1 MKTAIY
7 PGSFDPV
14 TNGHL
19 DIVRRA
25 AKMFDKLVVVVLI
38 NPLKTYSFTIP
49 ERREFLLKTTDDL
62 KNVEIDSYDGLLAD
76 YFNERS
82 DIDVIVKGLR
92 ATSDFEYE
100 FQMAHTNK
108 DLNPRAETVFIPA
121 SLNTTFVS
129 SSMVKQV
136 AMFNGDLSKY
146 VPACIHEQIKQR
158 LTQDFSAARAA
169 AEQKNKERNAK
180 KGYAK

>member
-19 DIVRRA
+19 DIIKRA
-25 AKMFDKLVVVVLI
+25 AKMFDKVVVVVLI
-38 NPLKTYSFTIP
+38 NPLKSYSFTIP
-49 ERREFLLKTTDDL
+49 ERCEFLKKATAEIP
-62 KNVEIDSYDGLLAD
+62 NIEIDSYDGLLAD
-76 YFNERS
+76 YFNIRQ

-108 DLNPRAETVFIPA
+108 DLNHRAETVFIPA

-136 AMFNGDLSKY
+136 AMFDGDLKNY
-146 VPACIHEQIKQR
+146 VPACIQEQIRSK
-158 LTQDFSAARAA
+158 LTSDFAEAKRKAA
-169 AEQKNKERNAK
+169 AADGSLM
-180 KGYAK
+180 KGQ

>member
-14 TNGHL
+14 TNGHM
-19 DIVRRA
+19 DIIQRA
-25 AKMFDKLVVVVLI
+25 STMFDKLIVVVLI
-38 NPLKTYSFTIP
+38 NPLKNYSFSIP
-49 ERREFLLKTTDDL
+49 ERVELLSKVTEGI
-62 KNVEIDSYDGLLAD
+62 KNIEIDSYDGLLAD
-76 YFNERS
+76 YFKQHNV
-82 DIDVIVKGLR
+82 DVIVKGLR

-121 SLNTTFVS
+121 SLNTTFIS

-136 AMFNGDLSKY
+136 AMFGGDLSKY
-146 VPACIHEQIKQR
+146 VPSAIHEEISRKLKR
-158 LTQDFSAARAA
+158 EFARKIEEAA
-169 AEQKNKERNAK
+169 KNRGDDA
-180 KGYAK
+180 

>member
-7 PGSFDPV
+7 PGSFDPC

-19 DIVRRA
+19 DIIKRA
-25 AKMFDKLVVVVLI
+25 STMFDKLIVVVLI
-38 NPLKTYSFTIP
+38 NPLKSYSFSIS
-49 ERREFLLKTTDDL
+49 ERRALLEKATMGI
-62 KNVEIDSYDGLLAD
+62 KNIEIDSYDGLLAD
-76 YFNERS
+76 YFTQRS
-82 DIDVIVKGLR
+82 DVDVIVKGLR

-121 SLNTTFVS
+121 SANTTFIS

-136 AMFNGDLSKY
+136 AMFGGDLSKY
-146 VPACIHEQIKQR
+146 VPSVIHKEISTR
-158 LTQDFSAARAA
+158 LKAEFEEKKRLASLNQQDL
-169 AEQKNKERNAK
+169 
-180 KGYAK
+180 

>member
-19 DIVRRA
+19 DIIRRA
-25 AKMFDKLVVVVLI
+25 SKMFDKLIVVVLI
-38 NPLKTYSFTIP
+38 NPLKNYSFSIP
-49 ERREFLLKTTDDL
+49 ERVTLLTKVTEGM
-62 KNVEIDSYDGLLAD
+62 KNIEIASYDGLLAD
-76 YFNERS
+76 YFKQRA

-121 SLNTTFVS
+121 SANTTFIS

-136 AMFNGDLSKY
+136 AMFGGDLSKY
-146 VPACIHEQIKQR
+146 VPGVIHEEISRK
-158 LTQDFSAARAA
+158 LTGEFEEKRRAA
-169 AEQKNKERNAK
+169 AK
-180 KGYAK
+180 KRGEI

>member
-19 DIVRRA
+19 DIIQRA
-25 AKMFDKLVVVVLI
+25 STMFDKLIVVVLI
-38 NPLKTYSFTIP
+38 NPLKTYSFSIP
-49 ERREFLLKTTDDL
+49 ERVDLLSRVTAGL
-62 KNVEIDSYDGLLAD
+62 GNVEIDSYDGLLAD
-76 YFNERS
+76 YFKQH
-82 DIDVIVKGLR
+82 DVDVIVKGLR

-121 SLNTTFVS
+121 TANTTFIS

-136 AMFNGDLSKY
+136 AMFGGNLSKY
-146 VPACIHEQIKQR
+146 VPSIIHEDISRKLKR
-158 LTQDFSAARAA
+158 EF
-169 AEQKNKERNAK
+169 ERKREEAAK
-180 KGYAK
+180 KRGPDD

>member
-19 DIVRRA
+19 DIIQRA
-25 AKMFDKLVVVVLI
+25 AKMFDKVVVVVLI
-38 NPLKTYSFTIP
+38 NPLKSYSFSIP
-49 ERREFLLKTTDDL
+49 ERCEFLRKVTAGIP
-62 KNVEIDSYDGLLAD
+62 NIEIDSYDGLLAD
-76 YFNERS
+76 YFNRRQ

-121 SLNTTFVS
+121 SLRTTFIS

-136 AMFNGDLSKY
+136 AMFGGDLKNY
-146 VPACIHEQIKQR
+146 VPACIHEHIRSKLTRDFAQAR
-158 LTQDFSAARAA
+158 LT
-169 AEQKNKERNAK
+169 AEKRNEAE
-180 KGYAK
+180 

>member
-19 DIVRRA
+19 DIIRRA
-25 AKMFDKLVVVVLI
+25 SKMFDKLVVVVLI
-38 NPLKTYSFTIP
+38 NPMKAYSFTIP
-49 ERREFLLKTTDDL
+49 ERCEFLRLTTADIP
-62 KNVEIDSYDGLLAD
+62 NVEIASYDGLLAD
-76 YFNERS
+76 YFNLRS
-82 DIDVIVKGLR
+82 DVDVIVKGLR

-136 AMFNGDLSKY
+136 GMFNGDLSKY
-146 VPACIHEQIKQR
+146 VPACIHERIKQK
-158 LTQDFSAARAA
+158 LTQSFTQAH
-169 AEQKNKERNAK
+169 KPN
-180 KGYAK
+180 

>member
-19 DIVRRA
+19 DIIRRA
-25 AKMFDKLVVVVLI
+25 ANMFDKLVVVVLI
-38 NPLKTYSFTIP
+38 NPLKSYSFTIP
-49 ERREFLLKTTDDL
+49 ERCELLREAARDMS
-62 KNVEIDSYDGLLAD
+62 NVEIDSYDGLLAD
-76 YFNERS
+76 YFNIRR

-121 SLNTTFVS
+121 SLKTTFVS

-136 AMFNGDLSKY
+136 AMFGGDLKNY
-146 VPACIHEQIKQR
+146 VPACIHERIREK
-158 LTQDFSAARAA
+158 LTRDFAALRRAA
-169 AEQKNKERNAK
+169 ENNGEK
-180 KGYAK
+180 

>member
-1 MKTAIY
+1 MKEGDFMKTAIY

-19 DIVRRA
+19 DIIRRA
-25 AKMFDKLVVVVLI
+25 SKMFDKLVVVVLI
-38 NPLKTYSFTIP
+38 NPMKAYSFTIP
-49 ERREFLLKTTDDL
+49 ERCEFLRLTTADIP
-62 KNVEIDSYDGLLAD
+62 NVEIASYDGLLAD
-76 YFNERS
+76 YFNLRS
-82 DIDVIVKGLR
+82 DVDVIVKGLR

-146 VPACIHEQIKQR
+146 VPACIHERIKHK
-158 LTQDFSAARAA
+158 LTQSFTQSH
-169 AEQKNKERNAK
+169 KPI
-180 KGYAK
+180 

>member
-1 MKTAIY
+1 MKTAMY

-19 DIVRRA
+19 DIIQRA
-25 AKMFDKLVVVVLI
+25 SKMFDKLIVVVLI
-38 NPLKTYSFTIP
+38 NPLKSYSFTIP
-49 ERREFLLKTTDDL
+49 ERVKLLSKATSDM
-62 KNVEIDSYDGLLAD
+62 KNIEIASYDGLLAD
-76 YFNERS
+76 YFKDRPE
-82 DIDVIVKGLR
+82 IDVIVKGLR

-121 SLNTTFVS
+121 ASDTTFIS

-136 AMFNGDLSKY
+136 AMFGGDLSKY
-146 VPACIHEQIKQR
+146 VPAVIHEEIRSKLTAEFALKKRLVEEKQR
-158 LTQDFSAARAA
+158 LS
-169 AEQKNKERNAK
+169 E
-180 KGYAK
+180 GV

>member
-19 DIVRRA
+19 DIIRRA
-25 AKMFDKLVVVVLI
+25 SKMFDKLVVVVLI
-38 NPLKTYSFTIP
+38 NPMKAYSFTIP
-49 ERREFLLKTTDDL
+49 ERCEFLRETTADIP
-62 KNVEIDSYDGLLAD
+62 NVEIASYDGLLAD
-76 YFNERS
+76 YFNLRS
-82 DIDVIVKGLR
+82 DVDVIVKGLR

-136 AMFNGDLSKY
+136 AMFNGDLRKY
-146 VPACIHEQIKQR
+146 VPACIHERIKQK
-158 LTQDFSAARAA
+158 LTQSFTQS
-169 AEQKNKERNAK
+169 QKSI
-180 KGYAK
+180 

>member
-19 DIVRRA
+19 DIIRRA
-25 AKMFDKLVVVVLI
+25 SKMFDKLVVVVLI
-38 NPLKTYSFTIP
+38 NPMKAYSFTIP
-49 ERREFLLKTTDDL
+49 ERCEFLRETTADIP
-62 KNVEIDSYDGLLAD
+62 NVEIASYDGLLAD
-76 YFNERS
+76 YFNLRS
-82 DIDVIVKGLR
+82 DVDVIVKGLR

-146 VPACIHEQIKQR
+146 VPACIHERIKQK
-158 LTQDFSAARAA
+158 LTQIFTQS
-169 AEQKNKERNAK
+169 QKSI
-180 KGYAK
+180 

>member
-19 DIVRRA
+19 DIITRA
-25 AKMFDKLVVVVLI
+25 SKMFDKLIVVVLI
-38 NPLKTYSFTIP
+38 NPLKNFSFSMQERVDMLRRATEGIP
-49 ERREFLLKTTDDL
+49 
-62 KNVEIDSYDGLLAD
+62 NIEIDSYDGLLAD
-76 YFNERS
+76 YFKQRN
-82 DIDVIVKGLR
+82 DVDVIVKGLR

-121 SLNTTFVS
+121 SLGTTFVS

-136 AMFNGDLSKY
+136 AMFGGDLSKY
-146 VPACIHEQIKQR
+146 VPSVIHEEISRR
-158 LTQDFSAARAA
+158 LEAEFAEKKRRA
-169 AEQKNKERNAK
+169 ETLNR
-180 KGYAK
+180 

>member
-14 TNGHL
+14 TNGHM
-19 DIVRRA
+19 DIIQRA
-25 AKMFDKLVVVVLI
+25 STMFDKLIVVVLI
-38 NPLKTYSFTIP
+38 NPLKSYSFSIP
-49 ERREFLLKTTDDL
+49 ERVELLSKVTAGI
-62 KNVEIDSYDGLLAD
+62 KNIEIDSYDGLLAD
-76 YFNERS
+76 YFKQHNV
-82 DIDVIVKGLR
+82 DVIVKGLR

-121 SLNTTFVS
+121 SLNTTFIS

-136 AMFNGDLSKY
+136 AMFGGDLSKY
-146 VPACIHEQIKQR
+146 VPSEIHEQISRKLKAEFAQKI
-158 LTQDFSAARAA
+158 TEAA
-169 AEQKNKERNAK
+169 KNR
-180 KGYAK
+180 GD

>member
-19 DIVRRA
+19 DIIRRA
-25 AKMFDKLVVVVLI
+25 SNMFDKLIVVVLI
-38 NPLKTYSFTIP
+38 NPLKAYSFSIP
-49 ERREFLLKTTDDL
+49 ERCEFLRQSTADIR
-62 KNVEIDSYDGLLAD
+62 NIEIDSYDGLLAD
-76 YFNERS
+76 YFNGRK
-82 DIDVIVKGLR
+82 DVDVIVKGLR

-121 SLNTTFVS
+121 SANTTFIS

-136 AMFNGDLSKY
+136 AMFGGDLSNY
-146 VPACIHEQIKQR
+146 VPREIHGEISDKLTAEFAEKKR
-158 LTQDFSAARAA
+158 LAQLH
-169 AEQKNKERNAK
+169 KNEE
-180 KGYAK
+180 

>member
-19 DIVRRA
+19 DIIQRA
-25 AKMFDKLVVVVLI
+25 SKMFDKLIVVVLI
-38 NPLKTYSFTIP
+38 NPLKKSAFTIP
-49 ERREFLLKTTDDL
+49 QRCEFLRKTTEGMP
-62 KNVEIDSYDGLLAD
+62 NVEIASYDGLLAD
-76 YFNERS
+76 YFNLR
-82 DIDVIVKGLR
+82 DDVDVIVKGLR

-108 DLNPRAETVFIPA
+108 DLNPKAETVFIPA
-121 SLNTTFVS
+121 SQNATFIS

-136 AMFNGDLSKY
+136 AMFGGDLSKY
-146 VPACIHEQIKQR
+146 VPACIHEQIKTQ
-158 LTQDFSAARAA
+158 LTQEFTEARRL
-169 AEQKNKERNAK
+169 AEKKNGAD
-180 KGYAK
+180 

>member
-14 TNGHL
+14 TNGHM
-19 DIVRRA
+19 DIIQRA
-25 AKMFDKLVVVVLI
+25 STMFDKLIVVVLI
-38 NPLKTYSFTIP
+38 NPLKNYSFSIP
-49 ERREFLLKTTDDL
+49 ERVELLHKVTEGI
-62 KNVEIDSYDGLLAD
+62 KNIEIDSYDGLLAD
-76 YFNERS
+76 YFTQHNV
-82 DIDVIVKGLR
+82 DVIVKGLR

-121 SLNTTFVS
+121 SLNTTFIS

-136 AMFNGDLSKY
+136 AMFGGDLSKY
-146 VPACIHEQIKQR
+146 VPSAIHEKISRKLKAEFAR
-158 LTQDFSAARAA
+158 KIEEAAKSRGDEA
-169 AEQKNKERNAK
+169 
-180 KGYAK
+180 

>member
-19 DIVRRA
+19 DIIKRA
-25 AKMFDKLVVVVLI
+25 SKMFDKLVVVVLI
-38 NPLKTYSFTIP
+38 NPLKNYSFSIP
-49 ERREFLLKTTDDL
+49 ERVGLLSKACGDIP
-62 KNVEIDSYDGLLAD
+62 NIEIDSYDGLLAD
-76 YFNERS
+76 YFKEHPE
-82 DIDVIVKGLR
+82 IDVIVKGLR

-121 SLNTTFVS
+121 SANTTFIS

-136 AMFNGDLSKY
+136 AMFGGDLTKY
-146 VPACIHEQIKQR
+146 VPPEIHEQISAKLTAEFAEKKRMAR
-158 LTQDFSAARAA
+158 LRT
-169 AEQKNKERNAK
+169 EQ
-180 KGYAK
+180 

>member
-19 DIVRRA
+19 DIIRRA
-25 AKMFDKLVVVVLI
+25 SKMFDKLVVVVLI
-38 NPLKTYSFTIP
+38 NPMKAYSFTIP
-49 ERREFLLKTTDDL
+49 ERCEFLRQTTADIP
-62 KNVEIDSYDGLLAD
+62 NVEIASYDGLLAD
-76 YFNERS
+76 YFNLRS
-82 DIDVIVKGLR
+82 DVDVIVKGLR

-121 SLNTTFVS
+121 SLNATFVS

-146 VPACIHEQIKQR
+146 VPACIHERIKQK
-158 LTQDFSAARAA
+158 LTQSFSQAHKSDRI
-169 AEQKNKERNAK
+169 
-180 KGYAK
+180 

>member
-19 DIVRRA
+19 DIIKRA
-25 AKMFDKLVVVVLI
+25 AKMFVVVLI
-38 NPLKTYSFTIP
+38 NPLKSYSFTIP
-49 ERREFLLKTTDDL
+49 ERCDFLKKVTADMP
-62 KNVEIDSYDGLLAD
+62 NIEIDSYDGLLAD
-76 YFNERS
+76 YFNIRQ

-108 DLNPRAETVFIPA
+108 DLNHRAETVFIPA

-136 AMFNGDLSKY
+136 AM
-146 VPACIHEQIKQR
+146 
-158 LTQDFSAARAA
+158 
-169 AEQKNKERNAK
+169 
-180 KGYAK
+180 

>member
-19 DIVRRA
+19 DIIRRA
-25 AKMFDKLVVVVLI
+25 AKMFDKVVVVVLI
-38 NPLKTYSFTIP
+38 NPLKAYSFTIP
-49 ERREFLLKTTDDL
+49 ERCEFLRKVTAEMP
-62 KNVEIDSYDGLLAD
+62 NIEIDSYDGLLAD
-76 YFNERS
+76 YFNIRQ

-108 DLNPRAETVFIPA
+108 DLNHRAETVFIPA

-136 AMFNGDLSKY
+136 AMFDGDLKNY
-146 VPACIHEQIKQR
+146 VPACIHEQIRSK
-158 LTQDFSAARAA
+158 LTRDFAEARRKAAAAA
-169 AEQKNKERNAK
+169 AEAD
-180 KGYAK
+180 GTTAL

>member
-19 DIVRRA
+19 DIITRA
-25 AKMFDKLVVVVLI
+25 SKMFDKLVVVVLI
-38 NPLKTYSFTIP
+38 NPLKSYSFSIP
-49 ERREFLLKTTDDL
+49 ERVRLLRKATEDIS
-62 KNVEIDSYDGLLAD
+62 NIEIDSYEGLLAD
-76 YFNERS
+76 YFKQRS
-82 DIDVIVKGLR
+82 DVDVIVKGLR

-121 SLNTTFVS
+121 SLGTTFVS

-136 AMFNGDLSKY
+136 AMFGGDLSKY
-146 VPACIHEQIKQR
+146 VPAVIHEEISRR
-158 LTQDFSAARAA
+158 LEAEFAEKKIRA
-169 AEQKNKERNAK
+169 ESLK
-180 KGYAK
+180 

>member
-19 DIVRRA
+19 DIIKRA
-25 AKMFDKLVVVVLI
+25 SGMFDKLVVVVLI
-38 NPLKTYSFTIP
+38 NPLKTYSFSII
-49 ERREFLLKTTDDL
+49 ERRNLLLKATAGM
-62 KNVEIDSYDGLLAD
+62 KNIEIDSYDGLLAD
-76 YFNERS
+76 YFKQRS
-82 DIDVIVKGLR
+82 DVDVIVKGLR

-108 DLNPRAETVFIPA
+108 DLNPRAETVFLPA
-121 SLNTTFVS
+121 SLGTTFVS

-136 AMFNGDLSKY
+136 AMFGGDLSKY
-146 VPACIHEQIKQR
+146 VPAVIHEKISRK
-158 LTQDFSAARAA
+158 LKLEFDEKKAAAR
-169 AEQKNKERNAK
+169 ERLIDNND
-180 KGYAK
+180 